1 MSQNR
6 IESEPPR
13 GRTGDA
19 QTRLLA
25 LIRELAEETRGDNP
39 LYNEVTLHA
48 HLEHDLGFD
57 SLARAELLAR
67 IEHAFGVQLSVDTFA
82 SATTAAELLLAV
94 TGEPLREAAASAEP
108 LSPVSGVSPD
118 KAAGRLAIPHH
129 ARTLME
135 AMHWHADRHP
145 ERTHIVLIE
154 TDGVTES
161 RIGYGELR
169 ERAAQMAGGLRTVG
183 IDPGDTVALMLPTN
197 LDYFVAFT
205 AILLCG
211 AIAVPI
217 YPPLRKGRLA
227 EHVERHTALL
237 NNAQI
242 KALVTF
248 EQAETVARLL
258 RTHVPTLRHVLT
270 PERIVRLPMD
280 TPVVTRAEDIA
291 LLQYTSG
298 STGMPKGVVLTH
310 ANLLAS
316 IRAMGE
322 RAAVNADDV
331 LVSWLPLYHDMGLIG
346 AWLAPLYFG
355 VPLVVTSPLTFL
367 AHPDAWLQMISRYR
381 GTITAAP
388 NFAYDR
394 CARHVLDA
402 ILQDLDLSSLRLSF
416 CGAEPVSANVMR
428 AFSER
433 MSVARFDARALAPVY
448 GLAENTLAVTFPPP
462 ARGLWTDKVLRSQFV
477 DDGRAAPSLNGADTL
492 EIVCCGPVLP
502 GCEMRIADKHGRE
515 LPERQIGRIEFR
527 GRAATQGYYR
537 NAEATAQLMDGEWLD
552 SGDLGY
558 VANGELYVT
567 GRVKDMIIH
576 GGRHFFPYELED
588 AIGRLPGAIAGRVAV
603 CGGIDAAR
611 GTERIVIFAET
622 AEMDPDARACLV
634 AQINETTTK
643 CFGTAAGNVM
653 LLDRGSILKTP
664 AGKIRRSAMLERFE
678 RSESEGREFRKMSA
692 PHAPWRQ
699 VSEVVFGS
707 MKPFVRR
714 SLDRVRLIAYGSWC
728 WALVAAIAPVLWC
741 RVALGAAAA
750 RNWHVTGRATRLFL
764 YLAGLRTE
772 VIGETESFPAS
783 AAAIVAVN
791 HTSYLDSVVL
801 HALLPHP
808 LHFVA
813 KRELARQPFIGGF
826 LRRLGVRFVER
837 ADYRASVEDE
847 ERIVAEARDETL
859 LFFPEGTFRR
869 AAGLGPFHLGAFRA
883 ACLLGRPVV
892 PIALRGVRAVL
903 RDGDWLP
910 RRGHIVMT
918 VLAPIKP
925 EGTDLRA
932 MVKLRDQ
939 VRAAILT
946 HCGEPE
952 LIGPA
957 MGIAPSGMEA
967 ARRPGSH
974 KRA

>member
-13 GRTGDA
+13 ARIGDA

-25 LIRELAEETRGDNP
+25 LIRELAEELRGDNAP
-39 LYNEVTLHA
+39 YDEVTLDA
-48 HLEHDLGFD
+48 HLERDLGFD

-67 IEHAFGVQLSVDTFA
+67 IEIAFGVQLSVDTFA
-82 SATTAAELLLAV
+82 SAATPADLLLAV
-94 TGEPLREAAASAEP
+94 TGEPLREAAASAQP
-108 LSPVSGVSPD
+108 LSATSRVSPHKTGVSSQ
-118 KAAGRLAIPHH
+118 LAVPQH
-129 ARTLME
+129 ARTLNE
-135 AMHWHADRHP
+135 ALHWHADRHP
-145 ERTHIVLIE
+145 ERPHIVLIE

-161 RIGYGELR
+161 RVGYGKLR
-169 ERAAQMAGGLRTVG
+169 EHASQMAGGLRSLG
-183 IDPGDTVALMLPTN
+183 IDPGDTVALMLPTS

-217 YPPLRKGRLA
+217 YPPLRRGQLA

-258 RTHVPTLRHVLT
+258 RTRVPTLRHVLT
-270 PERIVRLPMD
+270 PERIPRLPMD
-280 TPVVTRAEDIA
+280 TPVVARSEDIA

-322 RAAVNADDV
+322 RAAVTVDDV
-331 LVSWLPLYHDMGLIG
+331 MVSWLPLYHDMGLIG

-355 VPLVVTSPLTFL
+355 VPLVVTSPLAFL
-367 AHPDAWLQMISRYR
+367 AHPDAWLRMISRYR

-394 CARHVLDA
+394 CARHVTDA
-402 ILQDLDLSSLRLSF
+402 ILQDLDLSSLRMSF

-433 MSVARFDARALAPVY
+433 MRVAHFDAHALAPVY

-462 ARGLWTDKVLRSQFV
+462 ARGLQTDKILRAQFV
-477 DDGRAAPSLNGADTL
+477 DEGRATPSLNGDDAVET
-492 EIVCCGPVLP
+492 VSCGPVLP
-502 GCEMRIADKHGRE
+502 GCEMRIADNHGRD

-527 GRAATQGYYR
+527 GMAATKGYYR
-537 NAEATAQLMDGEWLD
+537 NAEETAQLMDGEWLD

-588 AIGRLPGAIAGRVAV
+588 ALGRLPGVIAGRVAV

-611 GTERIVIFAET
+611 GTERIVVFAET
-622 AEMDPDARACLV
+622 AETDPDVRARLV
-634 AQINETTTK
+634 AQINRTTTA
-643 CFGTAAGNVM
+643 CFGMPAGKIM
-653 LLDRGSILKTP
+653 LMDRGSILKTP
-664 AGKIRRSAMLERFE
+664 AGKIRRTAMLERFE
-678 RSESEGREFRKMSA
+678 RSEREGREFRKTSA

-699 VSEVVFGS
+699 VSEVVVGS

-714 SLDRVRLIAYGSWC
+714 GIERARLIAYGSWC

-741 RVALGAAAA
+741 RVALGTAAV
-750 RNWHVTGRATRLFL
+750 RNWQVTARATRLFL
-764 YLAGLRTE
+764 HLAGLRTE
-772 VIGETESFPAS
+772 VVGETASFPAS
-783 AAAIVAVN
+783 AAIVAVN

-801 HALLPHP
+801 HALMPYP

-813 KRELARQPFIGGF
+813 KRELARQPFIGRF
-826 LRRLGVRFVER
+826 LERLGVRFVER
-837 ADYRASVEDE
+837 TDYRASVEDE
-847 ERIVAEARDETL
+847 ERLVAAAGDETL
-859 LFFPEGTFRR
+859 LFFPEGTFGR

-883 ACLLGRPVV
+883 ACLAGRPVV
-892 PIALRGVRAVL
+892 PIALRGVRAVF

-918 VLAPIKP
+918 VLTPIKP

-932 MVKLRDQ
+932 MAKLRGQ
-939 VRAAILT
+939 VRAAILA

-952 LIGPA
+952 LIGPR
-957 MGIAPSGMEA
+957 GSIPQSIDA
-967 ARRPGSH
+967 AV
-974 KRA
+974 KDE